1 MSKPR
6 DAAKERYWRGVIRR
20 HAASGLGT
28 RRFCR
33 KEGIAEDRYH
43 WWRRTLRERD
53 RQAQVDAKSGRTR
66 PSAATGARR
75 EEDGAF
81 LPVRLPFC
89 VAPAIEVV
97 HPRGCVVRVPA
108 GFDVNELRRLFSAL
122 DACDAVVRE
131 SGR

>member
-20 HAASGLGT
+20 HVASGLGT

-53 RQAQVDAKSGRTR
+53 RQAQADVNSGRTR
-66 PSAATGARR
+66 PSAATGGRR
-75 EEDGAF
+75 EEDGGF
-81 LPVRLPFC
+81 LPVHLPFC

-97 HPRGCVVRVPA
+97 HPGGCVVRVPA
-108 GFDVNELRRLFSAL
+108 GFDCGCFSSST
-122 DACDAVVRE
+122 R
-131 SGR
+131 SGPDSSSVQPG